1 MEVYSWFKNQKS
13 CIVMFMDDQ
22 TNIQDG
28 EIISEEVVTQEP
40 TDLTDTTA
48 TDTSQTTILLDI
60 ENLIKNNFTAIDRLS
75 QELRKEREM
84 FADAFANDPIFKEH
98 DEKSKQA
105 SKEKSVTRQQITK
118 QPQIAKLADKIRTLS
133 SEIKER
139 KLSLSDYLLEY
150 QRMSGANEIE
160 IGDGTVLE
168 IIHEARL
175 IKKSSRK

>member
-1 MEVYSWFKNQKS
+1 ML
-13 CIVMFMDDQ
+13 MDDQ
-22 TNIQDG
+22 AITQEEQIIDG
-28 EIISEEVVTQEP
+28 EVVSEEPVNPAETTS
-40 TDLTDTTA
+40 TDSGQA
-48 TDTSQTTILLDI
+48 TILLDI

-84 FADAFANDPIFKEH
+84 FADAFANDPVFKEH

-105 SKEKSVTRQQITK
+105 SKEKSTTRQQITK

-168 IIHEARL
+168 IVHEARL
-175 IKKSSRK
+175 IKKSSKK